1 MSTFNLFDVTCE
13 KHRRTALNPFLYG
26 TKIGDIGGTCKRSLI
41 RTRTAVYKYIGAFCV
56 HNVITGIGTGMGPV
70 ILADIARVTSV
81 EERTA
86 TLSAFSA
93 IRQLGLLIG
102 K

>member
-1 MSTFNLFDVTCE
+1 M
-13 KHRRTALNPFLYG
+13 
-26 TKIGDIGGTCKRSLI
+26 
-41 RTRTAVYKYIGAFCV
+41 

>member
-1 MSTFNLFDVTCE
+1 M
-13 KHRRTALNPFLYG
+13 NPFLDG
-26 TKIGDIGGTCKRSLI
+26 TKNGDIGGTCKRSLI

>member
-1 MSTFNLFDVTCE
+1 M
-13 KHRRTALNPFLYG
+13 KHASKLAQ
-26 TKIGDIGGTCKRSLI
+26 IHWQI
-41 RTRTAVYKYIGAFCV
+41 YIGAFCV
-56 HNVITGIGTGMGPV
+56 LNVFPGIGTGMGPV

-86 TLSAFSA
+86 TLSVFSA